1 MTHPGYTP
9 YTIPMDRPIDPE
21 TTPPGSEAPENSTPD
36 ELQEKIK
43 FALSE
48 VDAFRKM
55 YKEERADHL
64 KTREILDD
72 LRRSSNHFRLLMFTL
87 RKRPDDCD
95 GAYFFHLKDHW
106 NHLPVET
113 VMDFLELF
121 EKHFNLAS
129 EIVRERK
136 GRDAIKVYNKAK
148 LEAGLEEAKALREAP
163 ARKKKEKEV
172 KKALVESDKRKR
184 KALEGIMTT
193 LKCTEEKA
201 RIILD
206 ATVGKINL

>member
-1 MTHPGYTP
+1 MGLPEPSET
-9 YTIPMDRPIDPE
+9 RPSPL
-21 TTPPGSEAPENSTPD
+21 GGPENHTPD

-43 FALSE
+43 FLLSE
-48 VDAFRKM
+48 VNEFRKM
-55 YKEERADHL
+55 YKAERSEHL

-72 LRRSSNHFRLLMFTL
+72 IRRSSNHFRLMMFTL

-106 NHLPVET
+106 NHLPVEV

-121 EKHFNLAS
+121 EKHFTLAS

-163 ARKKKEKEV
+163 ARKAKEKEV
-172 KKALVESDKRKR
+172 KKALAESDKRKK
-184 KALEGIMTT
+184 KALAGIMAA
-193 LKCTEEKA
+193 LRCDEETA
-201 RIILD
+201 RKMLD